1 MSFGL
6 DDLSVNELEELI
18 VEAQQQLKQRQKA
31 DVQKVYLQMVQLAT
45 SVGMSLEDVISE
57 GRASMGRKEKA
68 DKPKLAPKYRNPENS
83 SETWT
88 GRGRTP
94 LWLADALAR
103 GHALEQFLIR

>member
-1 MSFGL
+1 
-6 DDLSVNELEELI
+6 
-18 VEAQQQLKQRQKA
+18 
-31 DVQKVYLQMVQLAT
+31 
-45 SVGMSLEDVISE
+45 
-57 GRASMGRKEKA
+57 MGRKEKA